1 VTVPRSGQHKSLLN
15 STGWEKSCV
24 LSVVLYGQNTNV
36 SCLCVRFYIWY
47 VYFVTFYSSYNTAG
61 ELPTSQ
67 GSHVRD
73 EPAATS
79 LEDADVK
86 VCRSSGSVES
96 LINA

>member
-1 VTVPRSGQHKSLLN
+1 MYGMFVLL
-15 STGWEKSCV
+15 
-24 LSVVLYGQNTNV
+24 L
-36 SCLCVRFYIWY
+36 
-47 VYFVTFYSSYNTAG
+47 YSSYNTAG
-61 ELPTSQ
+61 ELPASQ

-86 VCRSSGSVES
+86 VCHSSGSAES